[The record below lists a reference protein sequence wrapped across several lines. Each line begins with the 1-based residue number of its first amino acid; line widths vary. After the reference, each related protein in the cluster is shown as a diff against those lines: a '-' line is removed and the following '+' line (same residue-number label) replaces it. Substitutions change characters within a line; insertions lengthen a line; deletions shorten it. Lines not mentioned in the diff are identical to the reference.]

1 MSTNL
6 TFVDHIAIES
16 KDIAQSAKWYQ
27 DQFNC
32 EVKHQDE
39 TWALLKFANIS
50 LALVTP
56 GEHPPHF
63 AVVDKKIVDDW
74 ENKINASLHE
84 QIQNI
89 SELTSAQ
96 RDEQMNIFKTS

>member
-1 MSTNL
+1 MSTDL

-27 DQFNC
+27 DQFKC

-56 GEHPPHF
+56 GDHPPQL
-63 AVVDKKIVDDW
+63 
-74 ENKINASLHE
+74 SLIH
-84 QIQNI
+84 I
-89 SELTSAQ
+89 SEPTRRS
-96 RDEQMNIFKTS
+96 

>member
-1 MSTNL
+1 MSTDL

-27 DQFNC
+27 DQFKC

-56 GEHPPHF
+56 GDHPPHF
-63 AVVDKKIVDDW
+63 AVVDKKVVDDPKSKAHRDGILFTY
-74 ENKINASLHE
+74 EEDPDSNFIEKIDRPS
-84 QIQNI
+84 
-89 SELTSAQ
+89 
-96 RDEQMNIFKTS
+96 